1 MTTTPTPDRDETAP
15 DADLPPAANET
26 APEAPTP
33 AADETASEAPAPAPY
48 TFGLRV
54 AAAFGLLFLVAC
66 LVLTAVLT
74 LGDAIDGD
82 GVGGIFITAGF
93 WALAL
98 GAAVGVA
105 ALVVPRRA
113 LVTAQYCLGL
123 TGPLLA
129 LMD

>member
-1 MTTTPTPDRDETAP
+1 MTTTPSPDRNP
-15 DADLPPAANET
+15 DATPTPTLDET

-33 AADETASEAPAPAPY
+33 APEATAPTAPAPY

-66 LVLTAVLT
+66 LVLTAIFT

-82 GVGGIFITAGF
+82 GVGGVFITAGF
-93 WALAL
+93 WSLAL
-98 GAAVGVA
+98 GAAAGVA

-123 TGPLLA
+123 AGPLLA